1 MELRDGKSGNRPIIA
16 TLIIAPLALGL
27 LWCFYDAYWPRPLTL
42 EAIYQVGGKAEL
54 LDGQDS
60 RVGLHL
66 PHPTPQQALLIDL
79 NNRSRFFLR
88 GARVVFVTKDAEDG
102 ILTIEEAPCLHL
114 GNENLRVPPRVADA
128 ATVHHCAAALS
139 EKSSRA
145 MLGAAFVRYEWYFSE
160 LQGHRA
166 PIRLIRRPL
175 EVFSLMFER
184 IYD

>member
-1 MELRDGKSGNRPIIA
+1 MGLRDGKSGNLPIIA
-16 TLIIAPLALGL
+16 ALIISPLALGL

-42 EAIYQVGGKAEL
+42 EAIYQVGGKAEV

-79 NNRSRFFLR
+79 TNRSRFFLR
-88 GARVVFVTKDAEDG
+88 GARVVFVTKDADDG

-114 GNENLRVPPRVADA
+114 GSEDLRVPPQLADA
-128 ATVHHCAAALS
+128 KTVHRCAAALS
-139 EKSSRA
+139 DKASRA
-145 MLGAAFVRYEWYFSE
+145 MLGEAFARHEWYFSE

-175 EVFSLMFER
+175 EIFGLMFER
-184 IYD
+184 VYD